1 MILSTNN
8 SLIKRYA
15 KLKDKK
21 YRDEEKLFIVETY
34 NLVEEAFRA
43 NLLKEVFVLTEGVF
57 SFDVPVTVVG
67 EDVMKKLSTTSSVPN
82 IIGIVKKQ
90 DKRVIVGNKILLL
103 DKIQDPGNL
112 GTIIRSS
119 VAFNIDTIVLSPDT
133 VDLYNPKV
141 IRSTEGM
148 MFHINIVQAD
158 LIDTIEELKEKDYK
172 ILGTDVID
180 GTNINKLSNEDK
192 SKFALVVGNEGNG
205 VSKELYDLF
214 DDILHINMNENV
226 ESLNVSVATSI
237 ILYEMDSKNE

>member
-1 MILSTNN
+1 MILSTSNN
-8 SLIKRYA
+8 LIKRYA

-21 YRDEEKLFIVETY
+21 YREEEKLFIVETY
-34 NLVEEAFRA
+34 NLVEEAFKTG
-43 NLLKEVFVLTEGVF
+43 LLKEVFVLAEGIF
-57 SFDVPVTVVG
+57 SFDVPVTTVSP
-67 EDVMKKLSTTSSVPN
+67 DVMKKLSTTSSIPN

-90 DKRVIVGNKILLL
+90 DKKDIKGNRILLL

-148 MFHINIVQAD
+148 LFHINIIQND
-158 LIDTIEELKEKDYK
+158 LVKTIEDLKGKNYRVY
-172 ILGTDVID
+172 GTDVID
-180 GTNINKLSNEDK
+180 GTDINDLSNTDK
-192 SKFALVVGNEGNG
+192 TKFALVVGNEGNG

>member
-1 MILSTNN
+1 MILSTSNN
-8 SLIKRYA
+8 LIKRYA

-21 YRDEEKLFIVETY
+21 YREEEKLFIVETY
-34 NLVEEAFRA
+34 NLVEEAFKTG
-43 NLLKEVFVLTEGVF
+43 LLKEVFVLAEGIF
-57 SFDVPVTVVG
+57 SFDVPVTTVSP
-67 EDVMKKLSTTSSVPN
+67 DVMKKLSTTSSIPN

-90 DKRVIVGNKILLL
+90 DKKDIKGNRILLL

-148 MFHINIVQAD
+148 LFHINIIQND
-158 LIDTIEELKEKDYK
+158 LVKIIEDLKEKNYRVY
-172 ILGTDVID
+172 GTDVID
-180 GTNINKLSNEDK
+180 GTDINDLSNTDK
-192 SKFALVVGNEGNG
+192 TRFALVVGNEGNG

>member
-21 YRDEEKLFIVETY
+21 YREEEKLFIVETY
-34 NLVEEAFRA
+34 NLVEEAFKVG
-43 NLLKEVFVLTEGVF
+43 LLKEVFVLADGVF
-57 SFDVPVTVVG
+57 SFDVPVTVVSS
-67 EDVMKKLSTTSSVPN
+67 DVMKKLSTTSSIPN

-90 DKRVIVGNKILLL
+90 DKRVIVGDKILLL

-148 MFHINIVQAD
+148 LFHTNIVQAS
-158 LIDTIEELKEKDYK
+158 LQETIEELKDKNYK
-172 ILGTDVID
+172 IYGTDVID
-180 GTNINKLSNEDK
+180 GTSIKELTNEDK

-205 VSKELYDLF
+205 VSKNLYDSF
-214 DDILHINMNENV
+214 DDILHIEMNDKV

-237 ILYEMDSKNE
+237 LLYEMDNKNE

>member
-1 MILSTNN
+1 MILSTSNN
-8 SLIKRYA
+8 LIKRYA

-21 YRDEEKLFIVETY
+21 YREEEKLFIVETY
-34 NLVEEAFRA
+34 NLVEEAFKTG
-43 NLLKEVFVLTEGVF
+43 LLKEVFVLAEGIF
-57 SFDVPVTVVG
+57 SFDVPVTTVSP
-67 EDVMKKLSTTSSVPN
+67 DVMKKLSTTSSIPN

-90 DKRVIVGNKILLL
+90 DKKDIKGNRILLL

-148 MFHINIVQAD
+148 LFHINIIQND
-158 LIDTIEELKEKDYK
+158 LVKTIEDLKEKNYRVY
-172 ILGTDVID
+172 GTDVID
-180 GTNINKLSNEDK
+180 GTDINDLSNTDK
-192 SKFALVVGNEGNG
+192 TKFALVVGNEGNG

-214 DDILHINMNENV
+214 DDVLHISMNENV

>member
-1 MILSTNN
+1 MILSTSNN
-8 SLIKRYA
+8 LIKRYA

-34 NLVEEAFRA
+34 NLVEEAFKTG
-43 NLLKEVFVLTEGVF
+43 LLKEVFVLAEGIF
-57 SFDVPVTVVG
+57 SFDVPVTAVSP
-67 EDVMKKLSTTSSVPN
+67 DVMKKLSTTSSIPN

-90 DKRVIVGNKILLL
+90 DKKDIKGNRILLL

-148 MFHINIVQAD
+148 LFHINIIQKD
-158 LIDTIEELKEKDYK
+158 LVNTIKELKEKSFK
-172 ILGTDVID
+172 IYGTDVID
-180 GTNINKLSNEDK
+180 GTDINDLTNTDK
-192 SKFALVVGNEGNG
+192 TKFALVVGNEGNG

-214 DDILHINMNENV
+214 DDVLHISMNENV